1 VTPSELDRL
10 LEIGELAAR
19 VIMRIYATDFAV
31 DFKGK
36 DDPVTVADREANA
49 LLCEHIARD
58 FPGVPI
64 VSEENDPAT
73 FAEGLRSKAA
83 FFVDPLDGT
92 REFVA
97 KNGEFCVM
105 IGLTREGRAESGVI
119 VCPALGRTYAGSVGV
134 GAFEVDKDGSRRAIR
149 VSTTTDMADARA
161 VVSRSR
167 SMHTI
172 DVIQEHMG
180 VREVIAMGSAGVKAA
195 RVACG
200 ESDIYVQP
208 GPAGKRWDACGP
220 DALVRAAG
228 GMFTNQHGALIDYAG
243 GQLENNDGMI
253 ATNGAV
259 HEAVLAKVK
268 RQDA

>member
-1 VTPSELDRL
+1 VNPSDLDRL

-19 VIMRIYATDFAV
+19 VIMRVYATPFAV

-36 DDPVTVADREANA
+36 DDPVTVADREANT

-73 FAEGLRSKAA
+73 FAEGLRASEA

-105 IGLTREGRAESGVI
+105 LGLTHEGRAVAGVV
-119 VCPALGRTYAGSVGV
+119 VCPALERSFAGSVGA
-134 GAFEVDKDGSRRAIR
+134 GAFEVAKDGSRRAIR
-149 VSTTTDMADARA
+149 VSSTGTLADARV

-167 SMHTI
+167 RTQTI
-172 DVIQEHMG
+172 EIVQQHLG
-180 VREVIAMGSAGVKAA
+180 VREVLEMGSAGVKGA

-200 ESDIYVQP
+200 EAEVYVQP
-208 GPAGKRWDACGP
+208 GPAGKRWDACAP

-228 GMFTNQHGALIDYAG
+228 GAFTDVQGALIDYASG
-243 GQLENNDGMI
+243 ELENSGGMV
-253 ATNGAV
+253 ATNGAL

-268 RQDA
+268 RRDA

>member
-10 LEIGELAAR
+10 LEIGELAGRAVMR
-19 VIMRIYATDFAV
+19 VYATPFAV

-36 DDPVTVADREANA
+36 DDPVTVADREANT
-49 LLCEHIARD
+49 LVCEHILRD
-58 FPGVPI
+58 FPGVAI

-73 FAEGLRSKAA
+73 FAEGLSASEA

-105 IGLTREGRAESGVI
+105 IGLARGGQAVAGVV
-119 VCPALGRTYAGSVGV
+119 VCPALERSFAGSVGN
-134 GAFEVDKDGSRRAIR
+134 GAFEIAKDGARRAIH
-149 VSTTTDMADARA
+149 VSSTRGLSDASL

-167 SMHTI
+167 SAQTI
-172 DVIQEHMG
+172 DAVRDHMG
-180 VREVIAMGSAGVKAA
+180 VREVLAMGSAGVKAA
-195 RVACG
+195 LVACG
-200 ESDIYVQP
+200 EVDGYMQP
-208 GPAGKRWDACGP
+208 GMAGKRWDACAP

-228 GMFTNQHGALIDYAG
+228 GAFTEVGGAPIDYASG
-243 GQLENNDGMI
+243 ELENARGMVG
-253 ATNGAV
+253 TNGAI
-259 HEAVLAKVK
+259 HEAVLARLK